1 MKKFFHFFLKINNV
15 RVAQLV
21 EQRPFKAWVESSR
34 LSTGTTKST
43 CKPRMDQPGQWEFKA
58 RRWWP
63 HLPKVLTFNEVR
75 QDFSMSFQD
84 ENSKKNGL
92 RHLHSVA
99 ENGVHRLVGLV
110 NLLRGSFHYFGPVA
124 QLVRSRELII
134 LRPLFES
141 RRDYQWSNGGI
152 GRRNAL
158 KMHRCKTC
166 QFKSDFDYH
175 AIHSARGHAKLELS
189 NYSGRAQSR
198 QKLNKEGCSCSMT
211 LMT

>member
-1 MKKFFHFFLKINNV
+1 MGIQGAQM
-15 RVAQLV
+15 VATLAKGV
-21 EQRPFKAWVESSR
+21 DFQRGK
-34 LSTGTTKST
+34 TG
-43 CKPRMDQPGQWEFKA
+43 
-58 RRWWP
+58 
-63 HLPKVLTFNEVR
+63 LLNE
-75 QDFSMSFQD
+75 FQD

-99 ENGVHRLVGLV
+99 ENRVRRLVGLV

-124 QLVRSRELII
+124 QLVRSREPII

-141 RRDYQWSNGGI
+141 RRDYQGSNGGI

-175 AIHSARGHAKLELS
+175 AIHSARGHAKLELF
-189 NYSGRAQSR
+189 
-198 QKLNKEGCSCSMT
+198 
-211 LMT
+211 

>member
-1 MKKFFHFFLKINNV
+1 MN
-15 RVAQLV
+15 
-21 EQRPFKAWVESSR
+21 
-34 LSTGTTKST
+34 
-43 CKPRMDQPGQWEFKA
+43 QPGQWEFKA

-75 QDFSMSFQD
+75 QDSSMSFKMKTPRKWTAPSALSGRKRSAQT
-84 ENSKKNGL
+84 S
-92 RHLHSVA
+92 R
-99 ENGVHRLVGLV
+99 VGKPPAGKLP
-110 NLLRGSFHYFGPVA
+110 LFGPVA

-175 AIHSARGHAKLELS
+175 AIQSARGHAELELS
-189 NYSGRAQSR
+189 
-198 QKLNKEGCSCSMT
+198 
-211 LMT
+211 

>member
-1 MKKFFHFFLKINNV
+1 MNPHYPVRVTQSEEYHTFNV
-15 RVAQLV
+15 RV
-21 EQRPFKAWVESSR
+21 ESSS
-34 LSTGTTKST
+34 LSTNTTKSI
-43 CKPRMDQPGQWEFKA
+43 CKPRMDQPGQWGFKA
-58 RRWWP
+58 RRWWS

-75 QDFSMSFQD
+75 QDSSMSFQD

-92 RHLHSVA
+92 RHLHSMA
-99 ENGVHRLVGLV
+99 ENGVRRLVGLV
-110 NLLRGSFHYFGPVA
+110 NLLRGKLPLFGPVA

-141 RRDYQWSNGGI
+141 RRDYQGSNGGI

-166 QFKSDFDYH
+166 QFKSDFDYQPH
-175 AIHSARGHAKLELS
+175 TWRVVYVFKLKLANKQAARRVG
-189 NYSGRAQSR
+189 
-198 QKLNKEGCSCSMT
+198 QKLNKEVYSCSMT